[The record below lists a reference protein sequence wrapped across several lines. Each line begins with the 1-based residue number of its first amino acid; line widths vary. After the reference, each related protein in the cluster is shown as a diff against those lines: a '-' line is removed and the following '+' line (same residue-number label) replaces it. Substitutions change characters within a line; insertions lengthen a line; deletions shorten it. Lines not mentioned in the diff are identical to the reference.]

1 MLKLC
6 SKWDSF
12 QVGGGEL
19 NLSFEKPIKF
29 GGIHIETIRIG
40 TRGSELAMVQAR
52 FIAEKIKTK
61 YRDIAIEIVP
71 IKTRGDRMQN
81 ISLVKL
87 GGKGVFV
94 KEIEEALLRDEI
106 GIAVHSMKDVPV
118 ELPDGLEISV
128 VPEREDPRDVLI
140 SKNNVKME
148 QLPKGA
154 KIGTGSLRRRM
165 QLLNFLPDIEVVPLR
180 GNLGT
185 RIRKIETE
193 GLDGIIAAAAGMKRM
208 GWAAKV
214 SQFIPVETMLPSA
227 GQGVL
232 GIEVRKDDDKIREII
247 SFLNHG
253 ETFTE
258 VSAERAFLKTL
269 GGGCQVPIACMGKKR
284 GDMLILKGLV
294 GSTDGKIVIE
304 DEVRGAIE
312 DGEELGNTLAETIL
326 SRGGRAVLDSAYGE
340 LC

>member
-12 QVGGGEL
+12 RGQGGK
-19 NLSFEKPIKF
+19 LSLSCQKPIKF
-29 GGIHIETIRIG
+29 GGIHIKTIRIG
-40 TRGSELAMVQAR
+40 TRGSELALVQAR

-61 YRDIAIEIVP
+61 YRDISLEIVP

-81 ISLVKL
+81 ISLAKI

-118 ELPDGLEISV
+118 ELPDGLEIAV

-148 QLPKGA
+148 ELPKGA
-154 KIGTGSLRRRM
+154 KIGTGSLRRKM
-165 QLLNFLPDIEVVPLR
+165 QLLNFLPDIEVIPIR

-185 RIRKIETE
+185 RIKKIETE
-193 GLDGIIAAAAGMKRM
+193 GLDGIIAAAAGMRRM

-214 SQFIPVETMLPSA
+214 SQYIPVETMLPSA

-232 GIEVRKDDDKIREII
+232 GIEVRKDDDEIREIL

-269 GGGCQVPIACMGKKR
+269 GGGCQVPIACIARKQ
-284 GDMLILKGLV
+284 GDILTLRGLV

-304 DEVRGAIE
+304 DEVRGSIE
-312 DGEELGNTLAETIL
+312 DGEELGNSLAETIL
-326 SRGGRAVLDSAYGE
+326 SRGGRAVLDSVYGE